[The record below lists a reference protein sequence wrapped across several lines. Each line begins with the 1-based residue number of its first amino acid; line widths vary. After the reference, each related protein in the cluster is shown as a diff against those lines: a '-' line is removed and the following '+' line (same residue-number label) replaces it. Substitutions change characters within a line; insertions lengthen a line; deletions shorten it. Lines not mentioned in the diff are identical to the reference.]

1 MTYFQRTK
9 MQLRKKWE
17 NMRTE
22 YKRQLKKAN
31 VKKKNI
37 INEPNLVKNTNH
49 DKNATVTSPER
60 VDFDNDSASNTFD
73 TFDEEESLE
82 YTSELNTTYSNTSYT
97 SSNLLA
103 ILYLLFILKVCM
115 FFPLSISVICELH

>member
-1 MTYFQRTK
+1 

-31 VKKKNI
+31 VKKKNVI
-37 INEPNLVKNTNH
+37 SEPNLIKNTNH
-49 DKNATVTSPER
+49 DKNATVTSPEH
-60 VDFDNDSASNTFD
+60 VDFANDSASNTFD
-73 TFDEEESLE
+73 TFDEEESSE
-82 YTSELNTTYSNTSYT
+82 YTSELNTTYSNTTFT

-103 ILYLLFILKVCM
+103 ILYLLLLFMLRVYM
-115 FFPLSISVICELH
+115 FFPLIV